1 MTTLAI
7 IGAGKLGGA
16 VLAGVAR
23 SGWPLPQLC
32 IVEADQAR
40 GAQLA
45 QQYSVP
51 VLSDIAAAVAIA
63 DVLLIAVKPADTAA
77 VAQQIRAALDHS
89 LASTPPLVIS
99 AAAGI
104 ATAAYEAH
112 LPPGAPVVRVMPNT
126 AAFVGEAM
134 SAVSPGAHATAEH
147 VALAVRIFAAIGE
160 VIEVPEDQQ
169 DAITAISGSGPAYVF
184 LAAEALIAAAVELGI
199 APGHARTLVVQ
210 TVVGAGVMLRDSGD
224 DAATLRV
231 AVTSP
236 GGTTAA
242 ALAAFEAADLRG
254 AFSAAARAARDR
266 SRELGA

>member
-23 SGWPLPQLC
+23 SGWPLTELC
-32 IVEADQAR
+32 IVEADPTR

-45 QQYSVP
+45 QEYGVP
-51 VLSDIAAAVAIA
+51 VLSDIATAVTLA
-63 DVLLIAVKPADTAA
+63 DALLIAVKPADTAA
-77 VAQQIRAALDHS
+77 VADEVRAAVTPGS
-89 LASTPPLVIS
+89 LPPLVIS

-104 ATAAYEAH
+104 ATAAYEAR
-112 LPPGAPVVRVMPNT
+112 LPTGSAVVRVMPNT
-126 AAFVGEAM
+126 PAFVGEGM
-134 SAVSPGAHATAEH
+134 SAVSPGAHATRAH
-147 VALAVRIFAAIGE
+147 IDIARRIFGAVGQ

-169 DAITAISGSGPAYVF
+169 DAVTAISGSGPAYVF
-184 LAAEALIAAAVELGI
+184 LAAEALIAAAIDLGLS
-199 APGHARTLVVQ
+199 PEHARTLVVQ

-224 DAATLRV
+224 DAATLRA

-242 ALAAFEAADLRG
+242 ALAAFEA
-254 AFSAAARAARDR
+254 
-266 SRELGA
+266 

>member
-23 SGWPLPQLC
+23 SGWPLDQLC
-32 IVEADQAR
+32 IVEADPAR
-40 GAQLA
+40 AEQLA

-51 VLSDIAAAVAIA
+51 VLSDIASAVDLA
-63 DVLLIAVKPADTAA
+63 DALLIAVKPADTAA
-77 VAQQIRAALDHS
+77 VAQEIRAALD
-89 LASTPPLVIS
+89 STPDSVPPLVIS

-104 ATAAYEAH
+104 ATRAYEAR
-112 LPPGAPVVRVMPNT
+112 LPEGAPVVRVMPNT
-126 AAFVGEAM
+126 PAFVGEGM
-134 SAVSPGAHATAEH
+134 SAVSPGAHATEAH
-147 VALAVRIFAAIGE
+147 VEVAVRIFSAVGQ
-160 VIEVPEDQQ
+160 VIEVPEEQQ
-169 DAITAISGSGPAYVF
+169 DAVTAISGSGPAYVF
-184 LAAEALIAAAVELGI
+184 LAAEALIAAAIELGI
-199 APGHARTLVVQ
+199 APEHARTLVVQ

-224 DAATLRV
+224 DAGTLRA

-242 ALAAFEAADLRG
+242 AVAAFEAADLRG
-254 AFSAAARAARDR
+254 TFVAAARAARDR

>member
-23 SGWPLPQLC
+23 SGWPLRQLC
-32 IVEADQAR
+32 IVEADPAR
-40 GAQLA
+40 A
-45 QQYSVP
+45 QQLGEQYGVP
-51 VLSDIAAAVAIA
+51 VLSDIASAVDLA
-63 DVLLIAVKPADTAA
+63 DALLIAVKPADTAA
-77 VAQQIRAALDHS
+77 VVDAIRAAIERAAGSAL
-89 LASTPPLVIS
+89 PLVIS
-99 AAAGI
+99 AAAGVP
-104 ATAAYEAH
+104 TRAYEAR
-112 LPPGAPVVRVMPNT
+112 LPAGAPVVRVMPNT
-126 AAFVGEAM
+126 PAFVGEGM
-134 SAVSPGAHATAEH
+134 SAVSPGAHATRAH
-147 VALAVRIFAAIGE
+147 IDVAVRVFAAVGQ

-169 DAITAISGSGPAYVF
+169 DAVTAISGSGPAYVF
-184 LAAEALIAAAVELGI
+184 LAAEALIAAAVELGL
-199 APGHARTLVVQ
+199 APEHARTLVVQ
-210 TVVGAGVMLRDSGD
+210 TVVGAGAMLRDSGD
-224 DAATLRV
+224 DAATLRA